1 MIRDPRDI
9 ALIRVLQDE
18 GLFLTARPFHEAA
31 LRLGWSVEEVLERSA
46 SLLEC
51 GVIRRFGAALTPRN
65 AGFRNNAMVVW
76 DIDDKGADEAG
87 SALAGHPRVSHCY
100 IRPRFEG
107 FPFNVYTMVHG
118 NSREDLEAVI
128 VGLAEKAGASRQKSL
143 HTVREFKKSSPVYF
157 INYRAEPAGSST
169 A

>member
-1 MIRDPRDI
+1 MIHDPGDI

-31 LRLGWSVEEVLERSA
+31 QRLGWSVEEVLARSA
-46 SLLEC
+46 TLLER

-65 AGFRNNAMVVW
+65 AGFRHNAMVVW
-76 DIDDKGADEAG
+76 DVDDKKAEEAG
-87 SALAGHPRVSHCY
+87 SALSGHPRVSHCY

-118 NSREDLEAVI
+118 SSREDLEAVI
-128 VGLAEKAGASRQKSL
+128 AELAERAGASRRKAL
-143 HTVREFKKSSPVYF
+143 HTLREFKKSSPVYF
-157 INYRAEPAGSST
+157 INYRAEPAGSTT